1 MNGYGN
7 EEKIIR
13 SRESIEQEIG
23 ELDWRQIHARL
34 RKVELENR
42 KVHPYQDGLKCS
54 FLERLNDEIDY
65 CQQRIEVLENMLG

>member
-13 SRESIEQEIG
+13 SRDSIEWEID
-23 ELDWRQIHARL
+23 ELDLRQIHAKL
-34 RKVELENR
+34 RKVELEKR
-42 KVHPYQDGLKCS
+42 RVHPYQDGLKCS

>member
-13 SRESIEQEIG
+13 SRESIEWEIG
-23 ELDWRQIHARL
+23 ELDLRQIHAKL
-34 RKVELENR
+34 RKAELQNR